1 MNADSSEENNSK
13 YLQEIE
19 IGIALHNG
27 IHINPV
33 LLRALDYNYAQA
45 IMLSQYIYVSAGKNG
60 KEFLYQDENFMY
72 SIGNQ
77 DRITRAKKSLKEK
90 CLISVVR
97 KGIPACSYITVNHE
111 AVNKLIKE
119 NVIDTYL
126 SIPEYMRNTQDCEN
140 RNIKIRE
147 NQNQDSAICG
157 NWIPRFA
164 ESNNKD
170 INKDIIKENTKRNPA
185 SGSPSSPDVDE
196 LSENVSSIK
205 HKKVKKLKDY
215 EKDELFLSTWKTLPE
230 YMRGC
235 GPVKAYKMW
244 VKATEKS
251 TKNVE
256 EIKKAITFYL
266 KTLPEW
272 QHPQHFSTFLNQ
284 GTWEEFCARAIER
297 EHRQEQQP
305 TQTENQKY
313 WEDHE
318 NTQVIASKK
327 VEQPKN
333 LQLNIIIARK
343 LGLLDKFLPDEYNNE
358 WKFLPKEIKEVLTSE
373 AVEKAV
379 KQIKDKEET
388 LINQIACVTMLGR
401 EGYCN
406 WHDKCEE
413 ETGERP
419 LEDIEWYIPFG
430 KKLPSGFWT
439 WLVKYS
445 HNFGLPSNS
454 QVERVRKWFYTTP
467 RSPFHFLFEQR

>member
-1 MNADSSEENNSK
+1 MNADSSEEKRINCEGGFGIMPHRLRKSENISSSAK
-13 YLQEIE
+13 LLFCALVELQHEKGYCYASNRYLAIE
-19 IGIALHNG
+19 EFNG
-27 IHINPV
+27 VSTRSIQ
-33 LLRALDYNYAQA
+33 LWLSELERAGWIKIIITRNEENEVVERR
-45 IMLSQYIYVSAGKNG
+45 IYTN
-60 KEFLYQDENFMY
+60 LNQNIPNENFMTPRENFFTTPPEKNFA
-72 SIGNQ
+72 IK
-77 DRITRAKKSLKEK
+77 RKSNEKE
-90 CLISVVR
+90 
-97 KGIPACSYITVNHE
+97 
-111 AVNKLIKE
+111 IKE
-119 NVIDTYL
+119 NL
-126 SIPEYMRNTQDCEN
+126 KRNTDPMKN
-140 RNIKIRE
+140 
-147 NQNQDSAICG
+147 
-157 NWIPRFA
+157 
-164 ESNNKD
+164 
-170 INKDIIKENTKRNPA
+170 NPA
-185 SGSPSSPDVDE
+185 SGSPSSPDGDEFKEQVDPFDSFWSKVQYKSQKVTARNE
-196 LSENVSSIK
+196 WNKITNNGKNQQKIKEVGEGYERYVS
-205 HKKVKKLKDY
+205 
-215 EKDELFLSTWKTLPE
+215 FLAKE
-230 YMRGC
+230 RARGFDR
-235 GPVKAYKMW
+235 PHMDM
-244 VKATEKS
+244 
-251 TKNVE
+251 
-256 EIKKAITFYL
+256 
-266 KTLPEW
+266 
-272 QHPQHFSTFLNQ
+272 STFLNP
-284 GTWEEFCARAIER
+284 TKMRWADEWKTER
-297 EHRQEQQP
+297 EQRQEQQP
-305 TQTENQKY
+305 AQTENQKY

-333 LQLNIIIARK
+333 LQLNINIARK

-373 AVEKAV
+373 VVEKAV

>member
-1 MNADSSEENNSK
+1 MNADSSEEKRINCEGGFGIMPHRLRKAENISSSAK
-13 YLQEIE
+13 LLFCALVELQHEKGYCYASNRYLAIE
-19 IGIALHNG
+19 EFNG
-27 IHINPV
+27 VSTRSIQ
-33 LLRALDYNYAQA
+33 LW
-45 IMLSQYIYVSAGKNG
+45 LSELERDGWIKIIITRNEENEVVERKIYTN
-60 KEFLYQDENFMY
+60 LNQNIPHENFMTPPEKFFTTPPEK
-72 SIGNQ
+72 IFAIK
-77 DRITRAKKSLKEK
+77 RKSNEKE
-90 CLISVVR
+90 
-97 KGIPACSYITVNHE
+97 
-111 AVNKLIKE
+111 IKE
-119 NVIDTYL
+119 NL
-126 SIPEYMRNTQDCEN
+126 KRNTDLMKN
-140 RNIKIRE
+140 
-147 NQNQDSAICG
+147 
-157 NWIPRFA
+157 
-164 ESNNKD
+164 
-170 INKDIIKENTKRNPA
+170 NPA
-185 SGSPSSPDVDE
+185 SGSPSSPDGDE
-196 LSENVSSIK
+196 LSENISSIK
-205 HKKVKKLKDY
+205 PKKVKKLKDY
-215 EKDELFLSTWKTLPE
+215 EKDELFLSIWKTLPE

-244 VKATEKS
+244 LKATEKS

-333 LQLNIIIARK
+333 LQLNINIARK

-358 WKFLPKEIKEVLTSE
+358 WKFLPKEIKEILTSE

-379 KQIKDKEET
+379 KQIKEKEEN

-419 LEDIEWYIPFG
+419 LEDVEWYIPFG

>member
-1 MNADSSEENNSK
+1 MNADRSEEKRINCEGGFGIMPHRLRKAENISSSAK
-13 YLQEIE
+13 LLFCALVELQHEKGYCYASNRYLAMEE
-19 IGIALHNG
+19 FNG
-27 IHINPV
+27 VSTRSIQ
-33 LLRALDYNYAQA
+33 LW
-45 IMLSQYIYVSAGKNG
+45 LSELERDGWIKIIITRNEENEVVERKIYTN
-60 KEFLYQDENFMY
+60 LNQNIPHENFMTPPEKFFTTPPEKNFA
-72 SIGNQ
+72 IK
-77 DRITRAKKSLKEK
+77 RKSNEKE
-90 CLISVVR
+90 
-97 KGIPACSYITVNHE
+97 
-111 AVNKLIKE
+111 IKE
-119 NVIDTYL
+119 NL
-126 SIPEYMRNTQDCEN
+126 KRNTDLMKN
-140 RNIKIRE
+140 
-147 NQNQDSAICG
+147 
-157 NWIPRFA
+157 
-164 ESNNKD
+164 
-170 INKDIIKENTKRNPA
+170 NPA
-185 SGSPSSPDVDE
+185 SGSPSSPDGDE
-196 LSENVSSIK
+196 LSENISSIK
-205 HKKVKKLKDY
+205 PKKVKKLKDY
-215 EKDELFLSTWKTLPE
+215 EKDELFLSIWKTLPE

-244 VKATEKS
+244 LKATEKS

-313 WEDHE
+313 WEEHE

-333 LQLNIIIARK
+333 LQLNINIARK

-379 KQIKDKEET
+379 KQIKEKEEN

>member
-1 MNADSSEENNSK
+1 MSADHKISEEIDTQ

-19 IGIALHNG
+19 TGIVLHNG

-45 IMLSQYIYVSAGKNG
+45 IMLSQYLYMSAGKNG

-97 KGIPACSYITVNHE
+97 KGIPACSYITVDHE

-140 RNIKIRE
+140 RNNKIRE

-164 ESNNKD
+164 ESNNKE
-170 INKDIIKENTKRNPA
+170 INKDIIKENLKRKIEDLQNETT
-185 SGSPSSPDVDE
+185 E
-196 LSENVSSIK
+196 LDSFDSFWSKVQYKSQKVIARNEWNKITNNGKNQQKIKEVGEGYERYVS
-205 HKKVKKLKDY
+205 
-215 EKDELFLSTWKTLPE
+215 FLAKE
-230 YMRGC
+230 RARGFDR
-235 GPVKAYKMW
+235 PHMDM
-244 VKATEKS
+244 
-251 TKNVE
+251 
-256 EIKKAITFYL
+256 
-266 KTLPEW
+266 
-272 QHPQHFSTFLNQ
+272 STFLNP
-284 GTWEEFCARAIER
+284 TKMRWTEDWKTER
-297 EHRQEQQP
+297 EQRQEQP
-305 TQTENQKY
+305 AQTENQKY

-333 LQLNIIIARK
+333 LQLNINIARK

-358 WKFLPKEIKEVLTSE
+358 WKFLPKEIKEILTSE

-419 LEDIEWYIPFG
+419 LEDVEWYIPFG

-454 QVERVRKWFYTTP
+454 QVERVRKWFYTIP

>member
-1 MNADSSEENNSK
+1 MNADSSEEKRINCEGGFGIMPHRLRKAENISSSAK
-13 YLQEIE
+13 LLFCALVELQHEKGYCYASNRYLAMEE
-19 IGIALHNG
+19 LNG
-27 IHINPV
+27 VSTRSIQ
-33 LLRALDYNYAQA
+33 LW
-45 IMLSQYIYVSAGKNG
+45 LSELERDGWIKIIITRNEENEVVERKIYTN
-60 KEFLYQDENFMY
+60 LNQNTPHENFMTPREKFFMTPPEKNFA
-72 SIGNQ
+72 IK
-77 DRITRAKKSLKEK
+77 RKSNEKE
-90 CLISVVR
+90 
-97 KGIPACSYITVNHE
+97 
-111 AVNKLIKE
+111 IKE
-119 NVIDTYL
+119 NL
-126 SIPEYMRNTQDCEN
+126 KRNTDLMKN
-140 RNIKIRE
+140 
-147 NQNQDSAICG
+147 
-157 NWIPRFA
+157 
-164 ESNNKD
+164 
-170 INKDIIKENTKRNPA
+170 NPA
-185 SGSPSSPDVDE
+185 SGSPSSPDGDE
-196 LSENVSSIK
+196 LSENISSIK
-205 HKKVKKLKDY
+205 PKKVKKLKDY
-215 EKDELFLSTWKTLPE
+215 EKDELFLSIWKPLPE

-244 VKATEKS
+244 LKATEKS

-297 EHRQEQQP
+297 EQRQEQQP

-333 LQLNIIIARK
+333 LQLNINIARK

-358 WKFLPKEIKEVLTSE
+358 WKFLPKEIKEILTSE

-379 KQIKDKEET
+379 KQIKDKEEN

-419 LEDIEWYIPFG
+419 LEDVEWYIPFG

-467 RSPFHFLFEQR
+467 RSPFHILVEQM

>member
-1 MNADSSEENNSK
+1 MSADHKISEEIDTQ

-19 IGIALHNG
+19 TGIVLHNG

-45 IMLSQYIYVSAGKNG
+45 IMLSQYLYMSAGKNG

-90 CLISVVR
+90 SLISVVR
-97 KGIPACSYITVNHE
+97 KGIPACSYITVDHE

-140 RNIKIRE
+140 RNNKIRE

-164 ESNNKD
+164 ESNNKE
-170 INKDIIKENTKRNPA
+170 INKDIIKENLKRKIEDLQNETT
-185 SGSPSSPDVDE
+185 E
-196 LSENVSSIK
+196 LDSFESFWSKVQYKSQKVIARNEWNKITNNGKNQQKIKEVGEGYERYVS
-205 HKKVKKLKDY
+205 
-215 EKDELFLSTWKTLPE
+215 FLAKE
-230 YMRGC
+230 RARGFDR
-235 GPVKAYKMW
+235 PHMDM
-244 VKATEKS
+244 
-251 TKNVE
+251 
-256 EIKKAITFYL
+256 
-266 KTLPEW
+266 
-272 QHPQHFSTFLNQ
+272 STFLNP
-284 GTWEEFCARAIER
+284 TKMRWTEDWKTER
-297 EHRQEQQP
+297 EQRQEQP
-305 TQTENQKY
+305 AQTENQKY

-333 LQLNIIIARK
+333 LQLNINIARK

-419 LEDIEWYIPFG
+419 LEDVEWYIPFG